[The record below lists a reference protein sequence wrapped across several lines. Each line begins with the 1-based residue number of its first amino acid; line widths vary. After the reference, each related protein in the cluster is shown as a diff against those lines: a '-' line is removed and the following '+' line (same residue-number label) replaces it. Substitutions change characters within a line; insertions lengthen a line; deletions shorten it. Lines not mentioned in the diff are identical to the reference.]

1 MENEFKDILISNNED
16 KLVEWTKNNGKKP
29 KPVSPIYFFDD
40 LSDEDRK
47 KEEEKY
53 K

>member
-1 MENEFKDILISNNED
+1 MEDEFKKILIDNNET
-16 KLVEWTKNNGKKP
+16 KLVEWTINNGKKP

-47 KEEEKY
+47 VEEEKY

>member
-1 MENEFKDILISNNED
+1 MEDEFKKILIDNNED
-16 KLVEWTKNNGKKP
+16 QLVEWTKNNGKKP

-40 LSDEDRK
+40 LSEENRK
-47 KEEEKY
+47 IEEEKY

>member
-1 MENEFKDILISNNED
+1 MEDEFKSILIKNNENQLI
-16 KLVEWTKNNGKKP
+16 KWTISNGKKP

-40 LSDEDRK
+40 LSEEDRK
-47 KEEEKY
+47 MEEEKY